1 MASVTEQARRKQI
14 VDAAVAVIAAE
25 GYAKASFGRI
35 AKQAGLSSTGLI
47 SYHFANK
54 RELMDEVVRTV
65 LADFT
70 EFVLARTDDVAGP
83 AAQLRAFIAANVE
96 FASERRTHLVAM
108 LEVARA
114 EPGDGPDPVLEA
126 DLRGL
131 ADLLRAGQRLGE
143 FRDFDADVMAM
154 AIRSAR
160 DGLLL
165 KLRTE
170 PDLDLDVYT
179 GELVTLFDLATRRTP

>member
-54 RELMDEVVRTV
+54 RELMEEVVRAV
-65 LADFT
+65 LAEFT
-70 EFVLARTDDVAGP
+70 EFVLTRTDTAEGP
-83 AAQLRAFIAANVE
+83 AAQLRAFITANVE
-96 FASERRTHLVAM
+96 FAGTHRTHLLAM
-108 LEVARA
+108 LDVARA
-114 EPGDGPDPVLEA
+114 EPGEGPDPLLEA

-131 ADLLRAGQRLGE
+131 AELLREGQRLGE
-143 FRDFDADVMAM
+143 FREFDPVVMAV

-165 KLRTE
+165 RLRAE
-170 PDLDLDVYT
+170 PELDLAIYAE
-179 GELVTLFDLATRRTP
+179 ELGTLFDLATRRTR

>member
-14 VDAAVAVIAAE
+14 VDAAVVVIAAE

-54 RELMDEVVRTV
+54 RELMDEVVRAV
-65 LADFT
+65 LAEFT
-70 EFVLARTDDVAGP
+70 EFVLERTDIAEGP

-96 FASERRTHLVAM
+96 FAGSHRTHLLAM
-108 LEVARA
+108 LDVARA
-114 EPGDGPDPVLEA
+114 EPADGPDPLLEA

-131 ADLLRAGQRLGE
+131 AELLRAGQRLGE
-143 FRDFDADVMAM
+143 FREFDPDVMAM

-165 KLRTE
+165 KLRAE
-170 PDLDLDVYT
+170 PDLDLAVYT
-179 GELVTLFDLATRRTP
+179 EELLTLFDLATRRSR

>member
-54 RELMDEVVRTV
+54 RELMDEVVRAV
-65 LADFT
+65 LAEFT
-70 EFVLARTDDVAGP
+70 EFVLERTDTAEGP

-96 FASERRTHLVAM
+96 FAASHRTHLLAM
-108 LEVARA
+108 LDVARA
-114 EPGDGPDPVLEA
+114 EPADGPDPLLEA

-131 ADLLRAGQRLGE
+131 AELLRAGQRLGE
-143 FRDFDADVMAM
+143 FREFDPDVMAM

-165 KLRTE
+165 KLRAE
-170 PDLDLDVYT
+170 PDLDLAVYT
-179 GELVTLFDLATRRTP
+179 EELLTLFDLATRRAP